1 MKLDDET
8 MERLQKFAAQL
19 NEALAP
25 LQTTTTVLA
34 AVRDANETESN
45 IVIQCNPPLAKK

>member
-1 MKLDDET
+1 VQ
-8 MERLQKFAAQL
+8 RLQQLAAQL
-19 NEALAP
+19 NETLAP

-45 IVIQCNPPLAKK
+45 IVIKETEHYEP